1 MIVFGLYLFL
11 MYTYDDQLDRRY
23 PDLVQNSSV
32 YDADGNRISE
42 FKAEENRRT
51 VGEDEFGEYLP
62 QAVVAVED
70 RRFYE
75 HYGADFAGMLSHGL
89 ESVQAAQTKSADLAT
104 QVANGTLADPA
115 QYTMAATEA
124 SLGLQLTMAI
134 RNKAVEAFQ
143 EIMRMQ
149 A

>member
-1 MIVFGLYLFL
+1 MTSPISAIGAVSGLGAVAPAKPIDSSAGIAA
-11 MYTYDDQLDRRY
+11 TSG
-23 PDLVQNSSV
+23 PNS
-32 YDADGNRISE
+32 
-42 FKAEENRRT
+42 
-51 VGEDEFGEYLP
+51 
-62 QAVVAVED
+62 
-70 RRFYE
+70 
-75 HYGADFAGMLSHGL
+75 DFAGMLSKGL
-89 ESVQAAQTKSADLAT
+89 ESVQASQANADNLAV
-104 QVANGTLADPA
+104 QVANGTLSDPA

>member
-1 MIVFGLYLFL
+1 M
-11 MYTYDDQLDRRY
+11 TS
-23 PDLVQNSSV
+23 P
-32 YDADGNRISE
+32 IS
-42 FKAEENRRT
+42 
-51 VGEDEFGEYLP
+51 
-62 QAVVAVED
+62 AVSAVSGVTGVSPVASTTGVAATSGTD
-70 RRFYE
+70 T
-75 HYGADFAGMLSHGL
+75 DFAGMLSKGL
-89 ESVQAAQTKSADLAT
+89 EGVQASQTNADNLAV
-104 QVANGTLADPA
+104 QVANGTLTDPA

>member
-1 MIVFGLYLFL
+1 MTSPISALSGL
-11 MYTYDDQLDRRY
+11 
-23 PDLVQNSSV
+23 S
-32 YDADGNRISE
+32 GISGVN
-42 FKAEENRRT
+42 AVSG
-51 VGEDEFGEYLP
+51 VGETTGTSGVSGP
-62 QAVVAVED
+62 NT
-70 RRFYE
+70 
-75 HYGADFAGMLSHGL
+75 DFAGMLSQGL
-89 ESVQAAQTKSADLAT
+89 ESVQAAQTKSADLAV

-124 SLGLQLTMAI
+124 ALGLQLTMAV